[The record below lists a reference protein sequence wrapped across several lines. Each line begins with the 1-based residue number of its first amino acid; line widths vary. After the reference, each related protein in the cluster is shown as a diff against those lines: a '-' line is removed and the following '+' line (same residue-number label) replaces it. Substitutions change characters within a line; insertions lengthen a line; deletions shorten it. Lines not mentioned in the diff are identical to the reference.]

1 MARGERAASKNTANT
16 MTSVTYVLIP
26 ANNDEPMQEMQLPVP
41 EQLEENISAL
51 TTALNSYYRATAG
64 VASGAGKQKLIDDM
78 RAKGNALGDDVLDR
92 FAESQTCDIVQLL
105 PSTAASGWMG
115 VNLYVDDK
123 GVAKGSPLN
132 ARASAICGQCGLPT
146 EVRGDAFVAKLWDDQ
161 EGFVRHDFTLADC
174 ASDAA
179 WVVEAQAR
187 NANRTDPQ
195 AAMARLQP
203 GGDLGGGAAAGP
215 AQPELGYEER
225 LEQAAAARAAG
236 TDAFKAGDVDAAA
249 EKYAAALALWTPMPP
264 PPSIEDPATGQS
276 ATDLVLACCLNL
288 AACRLKQGKPYEAIA
303 ACDRALE
310 LDESAAKGWYRRG
323 QACVALGQYGAAVK
337 DLTKAGQLNPSSRE
351 IRAELDA
358 AKARAAEKRQAGV
371 AGMFGA
377 G

>member
-1 MARGERAASKNTANT
+1 

-195 AAMARLQP
+195 AAMARLSRAATS
-203 GGDLGGGAAAGP
+203 AAAPPGP

-276 ATDLVLACCLNL
+276 ATDLVLCCLNL

-303 ACDRALE
+303 ACDRALRARRLGGE
-310 LDESAAKGWYRRG
+310 GWYRRG

-337 DLTKAGQLNPSSRE
+337 DLTKAGQLSELARDPRQ
-351 IRAELDA
+351 LDA
-358 AKARAAEKRQAGV
+358 AKARAAEKRRAGV

>member
-1 MARGERAASKNTANT
+1 

-64 VASGAGKQKLIDDM
+64 VASARGKQKLIDDM

-203 GGDLGGGAAAGP
+203 GGDLGGGAAAAG
-215 AQPELGYEER
+215 
-225 LEQAAAARAAG
+225 AARFGVRGAARAGGGGRAAG

-276 ATDLVLACCLNL
+276 ATDLGVGVLP
-288 AACRLKQGKPYEAIA
+288 QP
-303 ACDRALE
+303 
-310 LDESAAKGWYRRG
+310 RRVPAQAG
-323 QACVALGQYGAAVK
+323 QAVRSDRRVR
-337 DLTKAGQLNPSSRE
+337 PR
-351 IRAELDA
+351 
-358 AKARAAEKRQAGV
+358 ARARRLGGEGTAAARRASRSGST
-371 AGMFGA
+371 ARR
-377 G
+377 

>member
-1 MARGERAASKNTANT
+1 

-26 ANNDEPMQEMQLPVP
+26 ASNDEPMQEMQLPVP
-41 EQLEENISAL
+41 AQLEENISAL

-215 AQPELGYEER
+215 AQPDLGYEER

-249 EKYAAALALWTPMPP
+249 EKYAAALALWTPMPKP
-264 PPSIEDPATGQS
+264 PPPEEHALLVEAVTAKAS
-276 ATDLVLACCLNL
+276 DLVLACCLNL

-310 LDESAAKGWYRRG
+310 LDGSAAKGWYRRG

>member
-1 MARGERAASKNTANT
+1 
-16 MTSVTYVLIP
+16 
-26 ANNDEPMQEMQLPVP
+26 
-41 EQLEENISAL
+41 
-51 TTALNSYYRATAG
+51 
-64 VASGAGKQKLIDDM
+64 M

-105 PSTAASGWMG
+105 SSTAASGWMG

-203 GGDLGGGAAAGP
+203 GGDLGGGAASAG
-215 AQPELGYEER
+215 AARARVRGAARAGGGGARRRHRRVQSRRRRCCGREVRGGAR
-225 LEQAAAARAAG
+225 AVDADAAAA
-236 TDAFKAGDVDAAA
+236 VD
-249 EKYAAALALWTPMPP
+249 
-264 PPSIEDPATGQS
+264 
-276 ATDLVLACCLNL
+276 
-288 AACRLKQGKPYEAIA
+288 
-303 ACDRALE
+303 
-310 LDESAAKGWYRRG
+310 
-323 QACVALGQYGAAVK
+323 
-337 DLTKAGQLNPSSRE
+337 
-351 IRAELDA
+351 
-358 AKARAAEKRQAGV
+358 
-371 AGMFGA
+371 
-377 G
+377 